1 MLGHRGKRSVLLDRC
16 RRLPRCP
23 ALVRTA
29 LARGIVEAL
38 RLAGALLRVL
48 RVCLK
53 LEQGVHLIAGRDE
66 HVVVDLYGACRVRK
80 LAREPRDLARR
91 RLAPGR
97 VREYSD
103 TTAYT
108 VSAPDRC
115 GRRNV
120 RTSAATARWMPSAAR
135 RRRRWTRAAPSG
147 PHSRSPARSAAP
159 VPDMHNQTHKRQR
172 TTKHSS
178 ACRSSLRIRTG
189 LLLRVVG
196 RKRQALHQDKPTR
209 ARPSDGCAASKA
221 AAGRMRGIPAY

>member
-1 MLGHRGKRSVLLDRC
+1 MGGSEDSVPSVQESLPRTQHGDIAVRRLLGHRGKRSVLLDRC
-16 RRLPRCP
+16 RRLPRCA

-29 LARGIVEAL
+29 LARDIVEATL
-38 RLAGALLRVL
+38 RLAGALPRVL

-66 HVVVDLYGACRVRK
+66 NVVVDLYGACRVRK

-97 VREYSD
+97 VREYSN

-108 VSAPDRC
+108 ASAPDRC

-172 TTKHSS
+172 TT
-178 ACRSSLRIRTG
+178 
-189 LLLRVVG
+189 
-196 RKRQALHQDKPTR
+196 
-209 ARPSDGCAASKA
+209 
-221 AAGRMRGIPAY
+221 